1 MSATPFRVTVT
12 IIEDPAYPEVRNYS
26 LVDREFFLK
35 DGYPEAIEAEATW
48 LDGTKFKEKYYVIDL
63 KEYMRVVPEAR
74 NENHNWTNDVLLPLH
89 LCHKSF
95 KPTYAK

>member
-1 MSATPFRVTVT
+1 MAVNPIKITIT
-12 IIEDPAYPEVRNYS
+12 IIDDPHTNRGYS

-35 DGYPEAIEAEATW
+35 DGYPDSIEAEATW
-48 LDGTKFKEKYYVIDL
+48 LDGTKFKEKYYVVDL

-74 NENHNWTNDVLLPLH
+74 NENCRWTDDVLIPQH

-95 KPTYAK
+95 KPIYQK